1 MVSEEH
7 VLDIIP
13 AYALGSLDQKDEIR
27 VSEHLVS
34 CESCTRELKAY
45 QLLVADLPLG
55 VKPYTPPQDL
65 KDKIISRVNAGG
77 RISQQ
82 PEKSPWWDRFTKTF
96 RTIPAW
102 GWGAVLVIL
111 LLGFSNLLLWGRL
124 SDLDDSNNQAF
135 FTVQMEGTDAAP
147 NATGMLVLSKDEE
160 YGTLIVDGLPLMD
173 ETKEYQLWLIDDGLR
188 TSGGV
193 FSVSEEGYG
202 YLEVS
207 SQKPLVDYSKFGIT
221 TEPLGGSQ
229 EPTGEK
235 VLGGEF

>member
-7 VLDIIP
+7 LLDIIP

-34 CESCTRELKAY
+34 CESCTRELEAY

-55 VKPYTPPQDL
+55 VKPYTPSQDL

-96 RTIPAW
+96 RTIPTW

-147 NATGMLVLSKDEE
+147 NATGMLVLSKDGE

-207 SQKPLVDYSKFGIT
+207 SQKPLVDYSEFGIT

-229 EPTGEK
+229 RPTGEK